1 MMPAPTPVMMMAQ
14 QQHHAPMRISSNGGA
29 LASFTMGSS
38 GASAQTGPIR
48 IVRYGDAAG
57 ETLSR
62 AERVARYREK
72 RKNRRFEKTIR

>member
-1 MMPAPTPVMMMAQ
+1 MMPQAPAQ
-14 QQHHAPMRISSNGGA
+14 QQQYAPMRVSSNGGA
-29 LASFTMGSS
+29 LASFTMGSP
-38 GASAQTGPIR
+38 GSAQSGPVR

-62 AERVARYREK
+62 SERVARYREK